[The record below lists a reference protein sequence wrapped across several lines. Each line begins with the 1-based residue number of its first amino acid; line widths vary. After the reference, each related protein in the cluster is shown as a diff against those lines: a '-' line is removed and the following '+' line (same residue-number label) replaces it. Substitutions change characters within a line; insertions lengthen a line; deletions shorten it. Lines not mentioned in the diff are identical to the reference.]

1 MNCIV
6 MRMAEKGVG
15 FWSTMLQKGVG
26 IQARVGLSVSAFLE
40 GQLNMDGDYVESVVR
55 TIFING
61 SPVDDV
67 DTAPVN
73 DGDVLALA
81 GAMPG
86 LVGIAMGRQS
96 PVGVFRGDI
105 SCAAGEVAEIGE
117 LGFVTVKAFNVV
129 ARTAGADILGHGI
142 VIAAKDLVAYL
153 NDREMSFND
162 MVQSIHVDTNEV
174 SLKELC
180 VFLTGKEG
188 DVSFQL
194 LLK

>member
-1 MNCIV
+1 
-6 MRMAEKGVG
+6 
-15 FWSTMLQKGVG
+15 
-26 IQARVGLSVSAFLE
+26 
-40 GQLNMDGDYVESVVR
+40 
-55 TIFING
+55 
-61 SPVDDV
+61 
-67 DTAPVN
+67 
-73 DGDVLALA
+73 
-81 GAMPG
+81 
-86 LVGIAMGRQS
+86 
-96 PVGVFRGDI
+96 
-105 SCAAGEVAEIGE
+105 
-117 LGFVTVKAFNVV
+117 V